1 MNDDEENVVGQV
13 AAPHIAGHCHRAHS
27 KVTRDLS
34 VATHQ
39 NPFLLLSSLC
49 RVACWLQSNSM
60 RVLQSNNSVHGFP
73 AARPPLCSGCGSCQ
87 SLVRRITP
95 RFMEELLRTAAE
107 QHSTMYNMQEEE
119 DEEEDYGNTA
129 TAIFCTLS
137 AERSVPC
144 TSPVCSVPCVSPVCK
159 LHGGG
164 ACE

>member
-49 RVACWLQSNSM
+49 RVACWLQSNP
-60 RVLQSNNSVHGFP
+60 VHGFP
-73 AARPPLCSGCGSCQ
+73 APRPPLCSGCASCQ

-119 DEEEDYGNTA
+119 QDHGNTA

-144 TSPVCSVPCVSPVCK
+144 VSRVCSEPFASCMAAAHVSDSAA
-159 LHGGG
+159 
-164 ACE
+164 ACSNY